1 MEIEVSIMEKDL
13 MSLKKKYNECLE
25 RNKKAEEYLMKHTVK
40 ECEKPLKIVDGKSFD
55 TFDLFS
61 EVAADLS
68 KLIIEIEKNMG
79 KKMTRYEILNGFKL

>member
-1 MEIEVSIMEKDL
+1 M
-13 MSLKKKYNECLE
+13 
-25 RNKKAEEYLMKHTVK
+25 
-40 ECEKPLKIVDGKSFD
+40 
-55 TFDLFS
+55 FS

>member
-1 MEIEVSIMEKDL
+1 MKHVIYMELVE
-13 MSLKKKYNECLE
+13 LKKKYNECLK
-25 RNKKAEEYLMKHTVK
+25 RNQKAEEYLMSHTIE
-40 ECEKPLKIVDGKSFD
+40 ECEKPLKIVYGKSFD

>member
-1 MEIEVSIMEKDL
+1 M
-13 MSLKKKYNECLE
+13 LKKESESWRIFNESYNW
-25 RNKKAEEYLMKHTVK
+25 RMWKAI
-40 ECEKPLKIVDGKSFD
+40 KIVYGKSFD

>member
-1 MEIEVSIMEKDL
+1 MELVE
-13 MSLKKKYNECLE
+13 LKKKYNECLK
-25 RNKKAEEYLMKHTVK
+25 RNQKAEEYLTIE
-40 ECEKPLKIVDGKSFD
+40 ECEKPLKIVYGKSFD